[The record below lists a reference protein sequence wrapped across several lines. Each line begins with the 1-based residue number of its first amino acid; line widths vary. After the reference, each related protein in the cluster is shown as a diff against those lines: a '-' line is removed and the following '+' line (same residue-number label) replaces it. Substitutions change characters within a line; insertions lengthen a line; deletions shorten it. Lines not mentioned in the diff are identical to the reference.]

1 MTRLRAGHR
10 ILRPTWLGACLGA
23 AAVAAF
29 VPFLGAPRAQ
39 AAALVPGTPCSVGT
53 TACVSLGK
61 AGYDARA
68 WLIRNGKVVKGP
80 VSGTSGGPGE
90 DTPPGTYKVTS
101 KDRDHVSTETRNAA
115 GRGSEMPYSV
125 FFGNSGYA
133 FHGGGDPNMRTAG
146 CIRLANSDA
155 SYFFNNLAVGDT
167 VQVTTSRIGANSG
180 GIDKDDAD
188 DSDGDSGG
196 GLLGGL

>member
-1 MTRLRAGHR
+1 VAV
-10 ILRPTWLGACLGA
+10 

-29 VPFLGAPRAQ
+29 VPFLGAPRAE
-39 AAALVPGTPCSVGT
+39 AATLVPGTPCSVGT

-80 VSGTSGGPGE
+80 ISATSGGPGE

-101 KDRDHVSTETRNAA
+101 KDRDHVSTETRNSA
-115 GRGSEMPYSV
+115 GRPSEMPYSV
-125 FFGNSGYA
+125 FFGNRGYA

-146 CIRLANSDA
+146 CVRLPNTDA

-180 GIDKDDAD
+180 GLDNND
-188 DSDGDSGG
+188 DSGDSGGGG